1 MNDTETTDRTAK
13 FSLMLDR
20 FSRLTPEGMQRFM
33 RRLIGGA
40 EDKPEVAAEI
50 GKALERLE
58 TDVHLQRCWS
68 VRDDGTGS
76 CPTVSEA
83 GVN

>member
-1 MNDTETTDRTAK
+1 MNETETTGRAAK

-33 RRLIGGA
+33 GRLIGGA

-58 TDVHLQRCWS
+58 TDAHLLRCWN
-68 VRDDGTGS
+68 VRDNRTGS